1 MEKWKKSRNFGKNL
15 AEIWKFENI
24 WKFVKN
30 RNFEKKFGNLNLFL
44 KSGNKLE
51 TWKTIVNLENIW
63 KFGKTFENILF

>member
-30 RNFEKKFGNLNLFL
+30 RNFEKKFGNLTFFF
-44 KSGNKLE
+44 GNLE
-51 TWKTIVNLENIW
+51 TNWKL
-63 KFGKTFENILF
+63 GKQL